1 MQHVLRVINR
11 LSELTGKVTSFLII
25 VMSLIIG
32 FEVVE
37 RYIFKAPTLWAHE
50 VSAMVFGTYIIFGGA
65 YTLLSKGHVNVD
77 VVYGGLPKRWRAFLD
92 IVTFSVFALFCTA
105 LAWKGWEIGLNSFK
119 FLERSGSVWNPPIWQ
134 LKLIVSVGCMLLLL
148 QGLSKF
154 VNDLIILFKGN
165 AR

>member
-1 MQHVLRVINR
+1 MQHVLRFIDR

-32 FEVVE
+32 FEVVA

-105 LAWKGWEIGLNSFK
+105 LAWKGWKIGLNSFK

-134 LKLIVSVGCMLLLL
+134 HETDCLG
-148 QGLSKF
+148 GLYAAAVAGSLEIRK
-154 VNDLIILFKGN
+154 
-165 AR
+165 